1 MVESKKGLFIVI
13 SGPSGVGKGTIVKE
27 IIKKYNAYYSI
38 SMTTREKRINEED
51 GVNYYFVT
59 KQEFEEK
66 IKNNDFIEYA
76 TYNNNYYGTPKS
88 KIETNINN
96 NIDVIA
102 EIEVKGAKKIKELY
116 KDCIL
121 IYILPPS
128 LNELELRLKNRNT
141 EDAITIQNRL
151 NIAKEE
157 IKQINI
163 YDYFVINDTIEE
175 AVNKVVNIIEAEK
188 SKITRNNI
196 IL

>member
-38 SMTTREKRINEED
+38 SMTTREKRINEEN

-102 EIEVKGAKKIKELY
+102 EIEVKGAEKIKELY

-141 EDAITIQNRL
+141 EDAITIQNRI

>member
-38 SMTTREKRINEED
+38 SMTTREKRINEEN

-141 EDAITIQNRL
+141 EDAITIQNRI